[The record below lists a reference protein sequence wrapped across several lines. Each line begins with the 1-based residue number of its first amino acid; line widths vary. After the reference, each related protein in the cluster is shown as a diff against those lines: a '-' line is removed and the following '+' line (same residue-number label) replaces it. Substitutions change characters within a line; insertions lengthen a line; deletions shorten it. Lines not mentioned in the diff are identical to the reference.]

1 MRAIRLVMVAVSAL
15 IATPAFAQEWIEFTS
30 REDFFGVNFP
40 QQPKVET
47 ITFVSQQEAP
57 LPGRVYSA
65 TQGQSKYSVTVVD
78 YTRLE
83 EIQQERIKKCP
94 PDAHMSCRGTGPNG
108 PTGSG
113 YSKLDKAGAIDFATW
128 HIIQRGSKITY
139 FAWSVVDY
147 IGGRW
152 IHLDNPDGSRTFNA
166 IHMHEDRLY
175 ILEATVPKG
184 YPEPGLFHQSL
195 RFVDEKGV
203 GIRYNGIYH
212 NGYPKPPR
220 IGGGAPAAPA
230 QY

>member
-1 MRAIRLVMVAVSAL
+1 MRVSSFVLAAFIALVPGLAV
-15 IATPAFAQEWIEFTS
+15 AQEWIEYTN
-30 REDFFGVNFP
+30 RQDFFFVNFP
-40 QQPKVET
+40 REPKVEE
-47 ITFVSQQEAP
+47 ITYVSQQEAP
-57 LPGRVYSA
+57 LPGRVYTVDEGPSH
-65 TQGQSKYSVTVVD
+65 YSMTVVD
-78 YTRLE
+78 YSHIE
-83 EIQQERIKKCP
+83 EIQQEQIKKCP

-128 HIIQRGSKITY
+128 HIIERGSKITY

-152 IHLDNPDGSRTFNA
+152 IHLTNPDGSRTYSA

-203 GIRYNGIYH
+203 PIRYAALYMNGA
-212 NGYPKPPR
+212 PKPERVRP
-220 IGGGAPAAPA
+220 
-230 QY
+230 

>member
-1 MRAIRLVMVAVSAL
+1 MRVVLFALTVLLAPVPVS
-15 IATPAFAQEWIEFTS
+15 AQEWVEFS
-30 REDFFGVNFP
+30 SAEDLFSVNFP
-40 QQPKVET
+40 HAPTVNA
-47 ITFVSQQEAP
+47 ITYVSQQEAP
-57 LPGRVYSA
+57 LPGRVY
-65 TQGQSKYSVTVVD
+65 TVMQGQSRYAVTVID

-83 EIQQERIKKCP
+83 EIQQERIKSCP
-94 PDAHMSCRGTGPNG
+94 PDAHMSCRGTGPDG

-128 HIIQRGSKITY
+128 QIIQRGSEITY

-152 IHLDNPDGSRTFNA
+152 IHLTNPDGSRTFNA

-184 YPEPGLFHQSL
+184 YPEPGMFHQSL
-195 RFVDEKGV
+195 RFIDEQGV
-203 GIRYNGIYH
+203 PVRYTQLYM

-220 IGGGAPAAPA
+220 VSQPP
-230 QY
+230 

>member
-1 MRAIRLVMVAVSAL
+1 MRAIPFFLTLLLAPLPIVAQQWL
-15 IATPAFAQEWIEFTS
+15 EFS
-30 REDFFGVNFP
+30 SQADFFSVNFP
-40 QQPKVET
+40 HEPAVSE
-47 ITFVSQQEAP
+47 ITYVSQQEAP

-65 TQGQSKYSVTVVD
+65 TQGRSRYSVTVVD

-83 EIQQERIKKCP
+83 EIQQELIQNCP
-94 PDAHMSCRGTGPNG
+94 PDAHMSCRGTGPDG

-128 HIIQRGSKITY
+128 HIIERGSEITY

-152 IHLDNPDGSRTFNA
+152 IHQTNPDGSRTYNA

-195 RFVDEKGV
+195 RFIDEQGEPV
-203 GIRYNGIYH
+203 RYTQLYM

-220 IGGGAPAAPA
+220 VGQAP
-230 QY
+230 